1 MQFAPYKSTFNYGKE
16 VDLMYQQ
23 NYSFLDVITILS
35 FMLQLQNQDKLFDI
49 NDIQRELQ
57 KVQDRID
64 NHLQIQDDKIDA
76 IIAYLKENSGE

>member
-1 MQFAPYKSTFNYGKE
+1 
-16 VDLMYQQ
+16 
-23 NYSFLDVITILS
+23 
-35 FMLQLQNQDKLFDI
+35 MLQLQNQDKLFDI

-64 NHLQIQDDKIDA
+64 SHLQIQDDKIDA

>member
-1 MQFAPYKSTFNYGKE
+1 
-16 VDLMYQQ
+16 MYQQ

-49 NDIQRELQ
+49 NDVQRELQ

-64 NHLQIQDDKIDA
+64 THLQIQDDKIDM
-76 IIAYLKENSGE
+76 ILAYLKENSGE

>member
-1 MQFAPYKSTFNYGKE
+1 
-16 VDLMYQQ
+16 MYQQ

-57 KVQDRID
+57 KVQSSID
-64 NHLQIQDDKIDA
+64 THLQNQDDKIDA

>member
-1 MQFAPYKSTFNYGKE
+1 
-16 VDLMYQQ
+16 MYQQ

-49 NDIQRELQ
+49 KDVQKELQ

-64 NHLQIQDDKIDA
+64 NHLHIQDDKIDM
-76 IIAYLKENSGE
+76 ILAYLKENSGE

>member
-1 MQFAPYKSTFNYGKE
+1 
-16 VDLMYQQ
+16 MYQQ

-57 KVQDRID
+57 KVQSSID
-64 NHLQIQDDKIDA
+64 THLQIQDDKIDA
-76 IIAYLKENSGE
+76 IIAYLKEQQSNDSYQSTFIE

>member
-1 MQFAPYKSTFNYGKE
+1 
-16 VDLMYQQ
+16 MYQQ

-49 NDIQRELQ
+49 NDVQRELQ

-64 NHLQIQDDKIDA
+64 MHLQIQDDKIDK
-76 IIAYLKENSGE
+76 ILEYLKENSGE

>member
-1 MQFAPYKSTFNYGKE
+1 
-16 VDLMYQQ
+16 MYQQ

-49 NDIQRELQ
+49 NDVQRELQ

-64 NHLQIQDDKIDA
+64 THLQIQDDKIDT
-76 IIAYLKENSGE
+76 ILAYLKENSGE

>member
-1 MQFAPYKSTFNYGKE
+1 
-16 VDLMYQQ
+16 MYQQ

-57 KVQDRID
+57 KVQSSID
-64 NHLQIQDDKIDA
+64 THLQIQDDKIDA
-76 IIAYLKENSGE
+76 IITYLKENSGE

>member
-1 MQFAPYKSTFNYGKE
+1 
-16 VDLMYQQ
+16 MYQQ

-49 NDIQRELQ
+49 NDVQRELQ

-64 NHLQIQDDKIDA
+64 NHLQIQDDKIDM
-76 IIAYLKENSGE
+76 ILAYLKENSGE

>member
-1 MQFAPYKSTFNYGKE
+1 
-16 VDLMYQQ
+16 MYQQ

-49 NDIQRELQ
+49 NDVQRELQ

-64 NHLQIQDDKIDA
+64 THLQIQDDKIDK
-76 IIAYLKENSGE
+76 ILEYLKENSGE

>member
-1 MQFAPYKSTFNYGKE
+1 
-16 VDLMYQQ
+16 MYQQ

-49 NDIQRELQ
+49 NDVQRELQ

-64 NHLQIQDDKIDA
+64 NHLQIQDDKIDS

>member
-1 MQFAPYKSTFNYGKE
+1 
-16 VDLMYQQ
+16 MYQQ

-49 NDIQRELQ
+49 NDVQRELQ

-64 NHLQIQDDKIDA
+64 NHLQIQDDKIDM
-76 IIAYLKENSGE
+76 ILTYLKENSGE

>member
-1 MQFAPYKSTFNYGKE
+1 
-16 VDLMYQQ
+16 MYQQ

-49 NDIQRELQ
+49 KDVQKELQ

-64 NHLQIQDDKIDA
+64 THLQIQDDKIDM
-76 IIAYLKENSGE
+76 ILAYLKENSGE

>member
-1 MQFAPYKSTFNYGKE
+1 
-16 VDLMYQQ
+16 MYEQ
-23 NYSFLDVITILS
+23 NYSFLDVITILF

-76 IIAYLKENSGE
+76 IITYLKENSGE

>member
-1 MQFAPYKSTFNYGKE
+1 
-16 VDLMYQQ
+16 MYQQ

-49 NDIQRELQ
+49 NDVQRELQ

-64 NHLQIQDDKIDA
+64 AHLQIQDDKIDK
-76 IIAYLKENSGE
+76 ILEYLKENSGE